1 MDKVKIGSVSDLI
14 DKLKIMVDEFKVKN
28 PNYLF
33 AYRGE
38 KKDYG
43 KRSCMPGI
51 FRQNYLN
58 QGENFEFNILNEIKA
73 RNLSNK
79 DDLIF
84 RAIDAQHYGFPTRL
98 LDITFDPLIALYF
111 AIKDAAS
118 NDHPQLYIFA
128 IESVDLIT
136 DESIKQLYEKS
147 IKNGNKKNFDVFNQ
161 RFIDFSSLNARIQ
174 AQKGGFIL
182 FPGSEFVPISPRIRK
197 SIEINIEQK
206 EAILEDLDTIFG
218 INDSRIYPEIENFV
232 EPLKKRA
239 RNHLN
244 LSDSDNIKSNISNW
258 FQMLFEESKNLLL
271 DKNNCKEEILKKIK
285 ECKRFIKLLKLI
297 RESSSGFQDND
308 DENIEIKNFIDREEN
323 ILANLFKRYGYTLG
337 KE

>member
-1 MDKVKIGSVSDLI
+1 M
-14 DKLKIMVDEFKVKN
+14 
-28 PNYLF
+28 
-33 AYRGE
+33 
-38 KKDYG
+38 
-43 KRSCMPGI
+43 
-51 FRQNYLN
+51 
-58 QGENFEFNILNEIKA
+58 
-73 RNLSNK
+73 
-79 DDLIF
+79 
-84 RAIDAQHYGFPTRL
+84 
-98 LDITFDPLIALYF
+98 
-111 AIKDAAS
+111 
-118 NDHPQLYIFA
+118 
-128 IESVDLIT
+128 
-136 DESIKQLYEKS
+136 
-147 IKNGNKKNFDVFNQ
+147 
-161 RFIDFSSLNARIQ
+161 
-174 AQKGGFIL
+174 
-182 FPGSEFVPISPRIRK
+182 PISPRIRK

-285 ECKRFIKLLKLI
+285 ECRRFIKLLKLI

-308 DENIEIKNFIDREEN
+308 DENIEITNFIDREEN
-323 ILANLFKRYGYTLG
+323 ILTNLFKRYGYTLG